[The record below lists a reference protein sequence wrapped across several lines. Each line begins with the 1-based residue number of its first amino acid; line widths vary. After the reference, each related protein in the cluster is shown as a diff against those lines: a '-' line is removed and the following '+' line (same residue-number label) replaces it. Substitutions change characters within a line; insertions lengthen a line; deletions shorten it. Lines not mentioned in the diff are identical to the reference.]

1 MPPIS
6 LSLSQEVHQLHADLC
21 SALADGT
28 RILLIYALSDRP
40 HNVTEL
46 VNELSLPQPTVSRHL
61 KVLREHGL
69 VGMVRQGQ
77 SVEYSLT
84 DQRLIET
91 LDLLREV
98 LRDSLTRRAL
108 LVSEQETL

>member
-6 LSLSQEVHQLHADLC
+6 PTLSQEVHQLHADLC
-21 SALADGT
+21 SALADAT

-40 HNVTEL
+40 HHVTEL

-69 VGMVRQGQ
+69 VTMVRQGQ
-77 SVEYSLT
+77 SVEYSLV
-84 DQRLIET
+84 DRRLIET
-91 LDLLREV
+91 LDILREV

>member
-1 MPPIS
+1 MAPVSPI
-6 LSLSQEVHQLHADLC
+6 LSQEVHQLHADLC

-28 RILLIYALSDRP
+28 RILLVYALSDRP

-46 VNELSLPQPTVSRHL
+46 VNAFSLPQSSVSRHL

-77 SVEYSLT
+77 NVEYSLI
-84 DQRLIET
+84 DRRLVES
-91 LDLLREV
+91 LDILRDV

-108 LVSEQETL
+108 LVSEQEAL

>member
-1 MPPIS
+1 MSSISPI
-6 LSLSQEVHQLHADLC
+6 LSQEVHQLHAELC
-21 SALADGT
+21 SALADAT
-28 RILLIYALSDRP
+28 RILLIYALSERP

-77 SVEYSLT
+77 NIEYSLV
-84 DQRLIET
+84 DQRLIQT
-91 LDLLREV
+91 LDILREV

-108 LVSEQETL
+108 LVSEQEAL